1 MRFGLIAP
9 RPATV
14 DAHEQSLDEL
24 WREAETLGNVRIW
37 TNTSWDGNARTDY
50 MVTIIGKKR
59 STEIKV
65 ERRHT
70 SIHCAL
76 ADAITEA
83 REMGLGEIGKRT

>member
-24 WREAETLGNVRIW
+24 WREAETLGHVRIW
-37 TNTSWDGNARTDY
+37 THSNWGGDKRTDY
-50 MVTIIGKKR
+50 AVTIIGKKR

-70 SIHCAL
+70 SVHCAL

-83 REMGLGEIGKRT
+83 REMALGDGRG